1 MKDSKSN
8 IIEIKDQSRALK
20 APTWFGD
27 PDSFNKEDF
36 VKEMEDSHRRLY
48 KNTCDIDKHLLGMM
62 AIAMESYIVCNRSI
76 KEQGFVINYNDGK
89 TPGINPNF
97 NVMYKSM
104 DSVMMIM
111 KEFGLTPKDRL
122 KNGVDKFPGIVIHFG
137 QSPFENWNKILD
149 YFDKLK

>member
-1 MKDSKSN
+1 MKDLKSN
-8 IIEIKDQSRALK
+8 VIKIKDQSKHLK
-20 APTWFGD
+20 APAWFNN

-36 VKEMEDSHRRLY
+36 VKEMEESHRRLY
-48 KNTCDIDKHLLGMM
+48 KNIYDIDRHLLGMM
-62 AIAMESYIVCNRSI
+62 AVAMENYIVCNKAI

-97 NVMYKSM
+97 TAMYKSM

-122 KNGVDKFPGIVIHFG
+122 KNGAREPTQEDEKFARLMRGPDAF
-137 QSPFENWNKILD
+137 KD
-149 YFDKLK
+149 